1 MFNYLYNN
9 IIEDVA
15 ALKKDSINEYELY
28 LFNEG
33 TNYYS
38 YRMLGSHFTKVNE
51 ALGVQFTVWAPNAKS
66 VSVVGDFNNW
76 KEGLNAM
83 EPLGDSG
90 VWTTFIPDL
99 KEMEIYKYKIETKG
113 KSEDKILKSD
123 PYAFY
128 SEVRPN
134 TASRV
139 VSIDGYYWNDE
150 SWQEKK
156 EKTPPYNIPISI
168 YEVHLGSWK
177 LNKDKG
183 FLTYRELADEL
194 VDYVLYMGYTHIE
207 LLPVSE
213 FPFDGSWG
221 YQVTGYFSVNS
232 RFGTPKDFMYF
243 VDKCHQNGIGV
254 ILDWVPG
261 HFPKDAHGL
270 AKFDGTCLY
279 EYEDTRL
286 GEHKEWGTLV
296 FDYGKAEV
304 RSFLISNALFWLD
317 YYHIDGLRVDAVTSM
332 LYLDYGRENGEWVPN
347 KYGGREN
354 LEAIDFMRKLNEAV
368 YKYFPNTMMI
378 AEESTSW
385 PMVTM
390 PTFIGGLGYSHKW
403 NMGWMHD
410 ILDYMSND
418 PIYRKW
424 NHDKL
429 TFSMMYA
436 FSENYILPLS
446 HDEVVHGKKSLI
458 DKMPGDYWQR
468 FANLRLLFSYM
479 ITHPGK
485 KLLFMGGEFGQFI
498 EWKYY
503 DSLDWHLLEY
513 EMHYKLQQFVKEIN
527 HLYINQKSLWEIDDS
542 WDGFKWIDAKN
553 HDQSTISYIRIGKSK
568 YDYIIV
574 ILNFTP
580 VVRENYR
587 IGVPDYG
594 EYVEIL
600 NSDKTRFGGSGQL
613 NIDPIKSE
621 DLPWH
626 NFPYSM
632 CIKTPPLG
640 ASFFKLNHILV

>member
-1 MFNYLYNN
+1 MFNYLYNY

-15 ALKKDSINEYELY
+15 ALKKNSISEYQLY

-38 YRMLGSHFTKVNE
+38 YRMLGSHFTKVNGI
-51 ALGVQFTVWAPNAKS
+51 LGVQFAVWAPNAKS
-66 VSVVGDFNNW
+66 VSVVGDFNDW
-76 KEGLNAM
+76 KGDLNIM
-83 EPLGDSG
+83 EPLDDSG
-90 VWTTFIPDL
+90 VWTTFIPNL
-99 KEMEIYKYKIETKG
+99 KEMEIYKYEIETKNG
-113 KSEDKILKSD
+113 DKILKSD

-134 TASRV
+134 TASRI
-139 VSIDGYYWNDE
+139 VSIDGYSWNDK
-150 SWQEKK
+150 SWQYKK
-156 EKTPPYNIPISI
+156 KKTPPYNIPISI

-177 LNKDKG
+177 LNKDG
-183 FLTYRELADEL
+183 DFLTYRELADEL

-207 LLPVSE
+207 LLPISE

-221 YQVTGYFSVNS
+221 YQVTGHFSVNS

-270 AKFDGTCLY
+270 AKFDGTHLY

-296 FDYGKAEV
+296 FDYGKSEV

-332 LYLDYGRENGEWVPN
+332 LYLDYGRQSGEWIPN

-354 LEAIDFMRKLNEAV
+354 IEAIDFMKKLNEAV

-390 PTFIGGLGYSHKW
+390 PTFLGGLGYSHKW

-410 ILDYMSND
+410 ILDYMSQD

-424 NHDKL
+424 NHSKL

-446 HDEVVHGKKSLI
+446 HDEVVHGKKSLL
-458 DKMPGDYWQR
+458 DKMPGDYWQK

-513 EMHYKLQQFVKEIN
+513 EMHSKLQQFVKEIN
-527 HLYINQKSLWEIDDS
+527 HFYKSQKPLWEIDDS
-542 WDGFKWIDAKN
+542 WDGFKWIDTKDYN
-553 HDQSTISYIRIGKSK
+553 QSTISYIRIGKSK
-568 YDYIIV
+568 DDYIIV
-574 ILNFTP
+574 VLNFTP
-580 VVRENYR
+580 VVREDYR
-587 IGVPDYG
+587 IGVPDLG
-594 EYVEIL
+594 EYVEVL
-600 NSDKTRFGGSGQL
+600 NSDEIRFGGSGQL
-613 NIDPIKSE
+613 NNKPIKSE
-621 DLPWH
+621 KLPWH

-640 ASFFKLNHILV
+640 ASFFKLKSKLHE